1 MSTHETKSD
10 EANLLAENLVNHDD
24 FNGSGSNV
32 YREDEDSYMLERKL
46 FGAV

>member
-1 MSTHETKSD
+1 MSTHKTKAD
-10 EANLLAENLVNHDD
+10 KANLLAENLVNHDE

-32 YREDEDSYMLERKL
+32 YGEDEDSYLLERKL